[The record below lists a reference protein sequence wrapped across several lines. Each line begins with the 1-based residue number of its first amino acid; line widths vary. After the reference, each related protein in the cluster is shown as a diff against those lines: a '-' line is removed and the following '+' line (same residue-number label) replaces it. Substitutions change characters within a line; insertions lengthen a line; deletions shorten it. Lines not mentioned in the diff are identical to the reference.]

1 MTKPRPAR
9 HIIRWILR
17 RAGFGGVTLPPFGIY
32 ILAERMD
39 NEWLIRHEQA
49 HWAQYERMG
58 AIRFYLM
65 CLWQVLRYGYHNA
78 PMEIEA
84 RKAECQPT

>member
-1 MTKPRPAR
+1 MSPRSAP

-17 RAGFGGVTLPPFGIY
+17 TTGFGGVTLPPFGIY
-32 ILAERMD
+32 ILAERIHS
-39 NEWLIRHEQA
+39 ERLVRHEQA

-58 AIRFYLM
+58 AVRDYLTYA
-65 CLWQVLRYGYHNA
+65 WQVLRYGYHNA

-84 RKAECQPT
+84 RDHALRRP

>member
-17 RAGFGGVTLPPFGIY
+17 TAGFGGVTLPPFGIF
-32 ILAERMD
+32 ILAERIHS
-39 NEWLIRHEQA
+39 ERLIRHEQA

-58 AIRFYLM
+58 AIRFYVGYIA
-65 CLWQVLRYGYHNA
+65 LWLRYGYWNH
-78 PMEIEA
+78 PWEIEA
-84 RKAECQPT
+84 RKAELT